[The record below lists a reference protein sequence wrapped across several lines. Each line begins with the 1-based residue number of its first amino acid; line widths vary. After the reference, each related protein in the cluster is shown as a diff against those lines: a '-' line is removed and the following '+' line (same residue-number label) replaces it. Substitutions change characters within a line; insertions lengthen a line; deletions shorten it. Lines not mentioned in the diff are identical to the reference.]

1 MLYKQ
6 CKRSIASCFMEY
18 MHKRT
23 ILFSQGNFN
32 CLVFLSMGVSNDSV
46 QKSILHSSNFCVYTS
61 HKSLLQINKEKI
73 INSEYRSK
81 LTIHQKHYL
90 KSSQKQQKWILLNML
105 KVLSVTPKSS
115 TIIIPHIFI
124 KELLYRYCGVR

>member
-1 MLYKQ
+1 MQMKHRIMFYGVYAQKNNITLPRKFQ
-6 CKRSIASCFMEY
+6 LSCF
-18 MHKRT
+18 
-23 ILFSQGNFN
+23 FVNGCFQWQCS
-32 CLVFLSMGVSNDSV
+32 
-46 QKSILHSSNFCVYTS
+46 KSILHSSNFWVYTS
-61 HKSLLQINKEKI
+61 HKSSFKIDKEKI

-90 KSSQKQQKWILLNML
+90 KSSRKQQKWILLNML

-124 KELLYRYCGVR
+124 KELLFRYCGVR